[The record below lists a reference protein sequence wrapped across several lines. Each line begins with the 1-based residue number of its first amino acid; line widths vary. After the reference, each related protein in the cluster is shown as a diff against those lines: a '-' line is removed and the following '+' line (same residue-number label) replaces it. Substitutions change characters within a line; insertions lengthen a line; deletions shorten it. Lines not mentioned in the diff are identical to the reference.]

1 MADLAVIIVSYNS
14 ARWLNACLASVYAHA
29 GNVGLEV
36 VVVDNASSDA
46 SVDVVEREFPD
57 VRVVRN
63 ENRGFAHGNN
73 RGFETVDA
81 PFVLFLNPDTEI
93 RTGTFETLL
102 SYLREHPSV
111 GLLGCRQLDGLGDLC
126 HTIRRF
132 PSPLR
137 YLLEAVGSE
146 RFRVRASWMGE
157 RELDLRAYDR
167 ETECDWVAG
176 SFMLA
181 RRAAVTDAGMMDE
194 RYFLYSEEPDLCRGV
209 QAAGWAI
216 RYVPEMT
223 IVHYEGPQSVDSRL
237 TAQRAYS
244 RRQYMYKHEGPVP
257 AQPEHRRV
265 GTVLRPPRCRLEDR
279 RSRPG
284 CAPPRGPRGAADVAS
299 LGATSFR
306 RAVRPAAR
314 PQAGDVI
321 RERQGRCDPTTPA
334 VIEQAFSVTEVDY
347 PETDSGGRSSPAPSA
362 AGLRTMVIVNRRNV
376 VSRPGAASPGG
387 DRCDTRCSLDR

>member
-181 RRAAVTDAGMMDE
+181 PAC
-194 RYFLYSEEPDLCRGV
+194 SRG
-209 QAAGWAI
+209 
-216 RYVPEMT
+216 
-223 IVHYEGPQSVDSRL
+223 
-237 TAQRAYS
+237 
-244 RRQYMYKHEGPVP
+244 
-257 AQPEHRRV
+257 
-265 GTVLRPPRCRLEDR
+265 RCRHDGR
-279 RSRPG
+279 AVFPVQ
-284 CAPPRGPRGAADVAS
+284 RGARSLSRCESRWMVSALCPEDDDRSLRGTAVGQS
-299 LGATSFR
+299 LG
-306 RAVRPAAR
+306 
-314 PQAGDVI
+314 
-321 RERQGRCDPTTPA
+321 
-334 VIEQAFSVTEVDY
+334 
-347 PETDSGGRSSPAPSA
+347 
-362 AGLRTMVIVNRRNV
+362 
-376 VSRPGAASPGG
+376 
-387 DRCDTRCSLDR
+387 

>member
-244 RRQYMYKHEGPVP
+244 RRQYMYKHEGPV
-257 AQPEHRRV
+257 RRNLSTAALALFYARRGV
-265 GTVLRPPRCRLEDR
+265 GWKTGDPDRDARRRAARAALRTLLAL
-279 RSRPG
+279 
-284 CAPPRGPRGAADVAS
+284 APPPFAALSGPLRGPRPAMSSGSVKGAAIP
-299 LGATSFR
+299 LH
-306 RAVRPAAR
+306 RP
-314 PQAGDVI
+314 
-321 RERQGRCDPTTPA
+321 
-334 VIEQAFSVTEVDY
+334 
-347 PETDSGGRSSPAPSA
+347 
-362 AGLRTMVIVNRRNV
+362 
-376 VSRPGAASPGG
+376 
-387 DRCDTRCSLDR
+387 